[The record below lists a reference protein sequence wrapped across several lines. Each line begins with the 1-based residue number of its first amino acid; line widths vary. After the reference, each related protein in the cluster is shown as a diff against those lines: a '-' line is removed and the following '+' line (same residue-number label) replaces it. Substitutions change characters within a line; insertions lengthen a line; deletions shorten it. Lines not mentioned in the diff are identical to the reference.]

1 MSGDALS
8 QVGVQEVCSRA
19 CQGARAAEKMGAL
32 DDALGDATQ
41 CPRCDR
47 VLHHPRLKHCT
58 AKDRSPAGT
67 NKREQGACAR
77 RASSPALIRL
87 AEPMIAR
94 LRSCAARKV
103 KRAFKAAVK
112 KAKQAFHDGI
122 DSWMRRLAPVGTLVD
137 ARASVPPRYR
147 GSTRNRGSVRV
158 PRLGKPPELC
168 TEPRDRGSVLWTTEA
183 R

>member
-1 MSGDALS
+1 M
-8 QVGVQEVCSRA
+8 
-19 CQGARAAEKMGAL
+19 
-32 DDALGDATQ
+32 Q

-47 VLHHPRLKHCT
+47 GLHRRCLRLKHCT

-122 DSWMRRLAPVGTLVD
+122 DSWMRRLRFDHGSGPGGGGGLGGGD
-137 ARASVPPRYR
+137 ASLLA
-147 GSTRNRGSVRV
+147 
-158 PRLGKPPELC
+158 
-168 TEPRDRGSVLWTTEA
+168 
-183 R
+183 